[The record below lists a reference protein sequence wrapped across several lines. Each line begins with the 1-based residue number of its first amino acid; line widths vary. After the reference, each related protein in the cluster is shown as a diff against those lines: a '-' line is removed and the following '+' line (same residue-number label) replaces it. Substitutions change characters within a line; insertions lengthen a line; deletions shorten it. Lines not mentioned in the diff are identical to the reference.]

1 MKLVDAK
8 SGDLVIV
15 KDFTRDCDN
24 FKCRINS
31 MGIKK
36 GDIAKVLNR
45 SFFGPILVEVD
56 GSKIAICRGEAQKII
71 VDKI

>member
-1 MKLVDAK
+1 MRLIDAK
-8 SGDLVIV
+8 NGDLLRI
-15 KDFTRDCDN
+15 KDFTRDCGN

-36 GDIAKVLNR
+36 GDIIKVLNR
-45 SFFGPILVEVD
+45 NFFGPILVEDSGV
-56 GSKIAICRGEAQKII
+56 KVAICRGEAQKII